1 MLRLLLPLLK
11 ALTIDSARLPL
22 LMIRSGLDSGVE
34 LEAGAGTDT
43 CINISGSGDDEWHG
57 GRERRS
63 SDRYGKGEDRCDK
76 GKREGCRRRVDSLLQ
91 IYAMMTVRLIWFH
104 MFRIRQA

>member
-34 LEAGAGTDT
+34 LEAGAGTDM

-57 GRERRS
+57 GRGRRRS
-63 SDRYGKGEDRCDK
+63 SDRYGKGEGRQRK
-76 GKREGCRRRVDSLLQ
+76 ARRVKKEGG
-91 IYAMMTVRLIWFH
+91 
-104 MFRIRQA
+104 